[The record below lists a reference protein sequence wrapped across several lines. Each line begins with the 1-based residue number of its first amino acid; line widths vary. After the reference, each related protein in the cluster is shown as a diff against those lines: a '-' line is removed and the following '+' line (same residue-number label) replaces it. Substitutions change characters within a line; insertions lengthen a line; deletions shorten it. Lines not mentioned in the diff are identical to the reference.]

1 MFLFVE
7 DTIFNVKKIVTVE
20 IDKEVL
26 TQVNYY
32 LSDGALLKEEMET
45 EDDAKAKLTELSNQS
60 SFIKVREDKLVN
72 LIHIKNVKKDII
84 NENTLV
90 YTFYKGNDA
99 LVKERFDN
107 EQKLN
112 EKIELIK
119 AQLNK
124 VNAEE
129 NGEAE
134 DKTN

>member
-45 EDDAKAKLTELSNQS
+45 EAEAKVRITELEAES

-72 LIHIKNVKKDII
+72 LMYIKNVKPDII

-90 YTFYKGNDA
+90 YTFYKSNDA
-99 LVKERFDN
+99 IVKEKFEN

-112 EKIELIK
+112 DKIELIK
-119 AQLNK
+119 TQLTK
-124 VNAEE
+124 MNAEE
-129 NGEAE
+129 SSKN
-134 DKTN
+134 